1 MLFKYTPMAVMTTSV
16 VQIHPANTA
25 LLQDRNILALWQM
38 QFIGEYNRPIDKTVR
53 LAYCSHKAMVL

>member
-16 VQIHPANTA
+16 VQIHPANAA

-38 QFIGEYNRPIDKTVR
+38 QFIGEYVYNTVR